1 MPIIIILFMYIVFW
15 SIINPWC
22 SSLCLFVCFSYIMY
36 LAGCIQNKGVS
47 PKYKQQWE
55 HLPWHLEGAMEP
67 CPYHFQGIC
76 PVTLK
81 APFCVWKGPHPRSYG
96 LLVIIMPSFWR
107 LTYQKIFL
115 QAYDVLL
122 MRVFIFSCFNMLN
135 HCDIE
140 LIDAS
145 PFLCISWWVEYTGS
159 ITKY

>member
-1 MPIIIILFMYIVFW
+1 MYIMFW

-22 SSLCLFVCFSYIMY
+22 SSFCLLVCFSYIMY

-81 APFCVWKGPHPRSYG
+81 ELFCIWKGPHPRSYG

-107 LTYQKIFL
+107 LTYWKNFL
-115 QAYDVLL
+115 QAFGILI
-122 MRVFIFSCFNMLN
+122 MRVFIFGQLYYAESLW
-135 HCDIE
+135 HRTDR
-140 LIDAS
+140 
-145 PFLCISWWVEYTGS
+145 CISISLYLLVS
-159 ITKY
+159 ITKH